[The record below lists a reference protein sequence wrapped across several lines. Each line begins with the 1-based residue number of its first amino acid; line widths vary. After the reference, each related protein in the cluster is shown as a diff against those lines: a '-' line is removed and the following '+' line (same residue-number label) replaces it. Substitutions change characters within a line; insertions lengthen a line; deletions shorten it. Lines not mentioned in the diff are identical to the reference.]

1 MNPVE
6 TLLTTHV
13 ELIGYLGSLFVLIS
27 FIHEGKSLRVWN
39 TLGAGLWLVYGIIV
53 GSGSIQV
60 LNACIVIIHLRKLS
74 IERRRKSKRQKN
86 G

>member
-1 MNPVE
+1 MNPLE

-27 FIHEGKSLRVWN
+27 FVYEGRRLRVWN
-39 TLGAGLWLVYGIIV
+39 TLGAGLWFVYGVIV

>member
-27 FIHEGKSLRVWN
+27 FIHEGKRLRVWN